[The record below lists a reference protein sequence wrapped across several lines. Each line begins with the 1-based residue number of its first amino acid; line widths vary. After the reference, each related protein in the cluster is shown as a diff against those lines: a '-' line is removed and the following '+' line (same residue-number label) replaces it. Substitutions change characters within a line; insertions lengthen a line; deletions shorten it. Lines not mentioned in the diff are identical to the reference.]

1 MSTKGALGV
10 DADCAL
16 RSAPAWSGSIGAALS
31 SSGFLDF
38 AVCSYYNKIFHKREI
53 CYLGFGDVMQLST
66 QIYHIED
73 SVSSVNGR
81 YPAECANKRYCY

>member
-1 MSTKGALGV
+1 MTTKRALVV

-16 RSAPAWSGSIGAALS
+16 RSVAAWSGSIGAALS

-38 AVCSYYNKIFHKREI
+38 AVCSYYNKILYKREI

-66 QIYHIED
+66 HINHIED

-81 YPAECANKRYCY
+81 YPAERANKRYY